1 MIEKID
7 NKNCENEYMI
17 VDYSTTSISSICNLF
32 KRIAAIDD
40 DYNGKNNYQ
49 SIKSSLAG
57 FKSDL
62 SYDIHNFI
70 CDVYDTI
77 DVKDVHNIET
87 RKLLKQEIQRFI
99 TDWLDRANCQ
109 YTYNIMYIDNTD
121 IILVG
126 LVVTFNN

>member
-70 CDVYDTI
+70 CDVYDTL
-77 DVKDVHNIET
+77 DVKDVHNEET
-87 RKLLKQEIQRFI
+87 RILLKQAIKRFI
-99 TDWLDRANCQ
+99 TNWLDRANCQ

-126 LVVTFNN
+126 LVVTFNK